1 LINTPLGESLVCE
14 DTSLL
19 IMCQAVLNDPRVFAL
34 LLRIDEE
41 EAARIRALRWRCD
54 GPLHVAVQARKPR
67 GGLWPRAADR
77 TRLSFCHG
85 QCRRRRTP
93 RSVRFLGR
101 RVYYGVVVVL
111 ASALAG
117 ELRAGREA
125 RLLVALGVPRR
136 TLRRW
141 RQWWLTEFIS
151 TPFWTARRGAFL
163 PPLVAAAL
171 PGSLLQR
178 FGPME
183 FEYQRSAHRELPGTP
198 PDRFVAGPSVLCECP
213 SSEFLQCAFRIEVTR
228 KQRFSDGTV
237 SLDGRAA
244 SRCRRPPATC
254 ASCACAM
261 PAGT

>member
-1 LINTPLGESLVCE
+1 
-14 DTSLL
+14 
-19 IMCQAVLNDPRVFAL
+19 MCQAVLNDPRVFAL

-151 TPFWTARRGAFL
+151 TPFWTGCGRLARQF
-163 PPLVAAAL
+163 AAAVR
-171 PGSLLQR
+171 PYGVRVSTQR
-178 FGPME
+178 AP
-183 FEYQRSAHRELPGTP
+183 R
-198 PDRFVAGPSVLCECP
+198 VAGHAAGPLRGRPLGAVRVPELGVLAVRLP
-213 SSEFLQCAFRIEVTR
+213 HRGHA
-228 KQRFSDGTV
+228 
-237 SLDGRAA
+237 
-244 SRCRRPPATC
+244 
-254 ASCACAM
+254 
-261 PAGT
+261 